1 MVTSVNASWVV
12 PAVTSSATD
21 TYSAVW
27 IGIGGAFS
35 NDETL
40 IQCGTEQD
48 SIGGQAQ
55 YYAWY
60 ELLPALSSTVS
71 NVTVSSGDQIQASIT
86 LLNATSNQWVIN
98 ITDTTADE
106 SFQNIVNYTS
116 SRLSAEWIVEKP
128 SLIYPPFELEL
139 ADFGN
144 VTFTNCSASVGSVT
158 GGIGSF
164 PWEEFVMYSSATP
177 RSSSSLLADV
187 SDLNTEGTEFTVTY
201 VAPEGTTS

>member
-1 MVTSVNASWVV
+1 
-12 PAVTSSATD
+12 
-21 TYSAVW
+21 
-27 IGIGGAFS
+27 
-35 NDETL
+35 
-40 IQCGTEQD
+40 
-48 SIGGQAQ
+48 
-55 YYAWY
+55 
-60 ELLPALSSTVS
+60 
-71 NVTVSSGDQIQASIT
+71 
-86 LLNATSNQWVIN
+86 
-98 ITDTTADE
+98 
-106 SFQNIVNYTS
+106 IVNYTS

-139 ADFGN
+139 TDFGN